1 MSHNLLPDVMA
12 TQTTFNAPLNT
23 PQQYSAG
30 QLVNQLLVFHQYSKV
45 YQQWTQWQEKE
56 ERKMSSNIDTK
67 CPHSPSNS
75 LDRLRPPTAGPFCMS
90 GIICL
95 HCPHSQRNCKK
106 KKRKGP
112 CWSLGCSHGLLHA
125 APWHPAWDAERRIV
139 QGARLHR
146 YGIQETY
153 FLLAILSRSGVYYW
167 RRRD

>member
-1 MSHNLLPDVMA
+1 MWWQHK
-12 TQTTFNAPLNT
+12 QTFNAPLDT

-67 CPHSPSNS
+67 CPHSPS
-75 LDRLRPPTAGPFCMS
+75 LTRWTGWDLPPPALSAWAALSVYIAHIPNGTVK
-90 GIICL
+90 
-95 HCPHSQRNCKK
+95 KK
-106 KKRKGP
+106 KKRTLLE
-112 CWSLGCSHGLLHA
+112 SGLLTR
-125 APWHPAWDAERRIV
+125 APTCSSMASCLGRREKDRPRRSFTPLRHPGNR
-139 QGARLHR
+139 
-146 YGIQETY
+146 Y